1 MEDSQ
6 PAVRATENV
15 SACSKRE
22 ALPAE
27 RRGGSESGPTWLDRW
42 QVGKALAAKNRVIS
56 TALDGANR
64 RRSA

>member
-27 RRGGSESGPTWLDRW
+27 RRGGSELGATRLDRW

-56 TALDGANR
+56 TARTGANR
-64 RRSA
+64 PCSA